1 MKNIAASVLA
11 KLKNVSKARGM
22 VYNEVLVR
30 YGIER
35 TLKRLERSSYVDS
48 CVLKGGTMFLVWNK
62 GLSFRPTMDAD
73 IEFRG
78 EASTEN
84 LKRVFIEIASMSGE
98 EEDGFCIDNKSIQ
111 VAPIREDDEYGG
123 MRVNMTAKIGSV
135 RIPVQFDVGIGD
147 AITPVPKKDIFPT
160 LLDLDP
166 PRIKVYPRET
176 MIAEKFQTI
185 VKRGLANSRMKDYYD
200 LWKLSEDDQ
209 VDMTQL
215 KKAIMRTFE
224 RRETDIPQTPP
235 LGLST
240 EFTNDSNK
248 RAQWM
253 AFLRKNRLDVEDK
266 SFETIVASIHEFI
279 YDRVLK

>member
-11 KLKNVSKARGM
+11 KLKNIAKSQGM
-22 VYNEVLVR
+22 VYNEVLIR

-35 TLKRLERSSYVDS
+35 TLKRLERSSYKDY

-78 EASTEN
+78 EASTDN
-84 LKRVFIEIASMSGE
+84 LKRVFVEIASMSGE
-98 EEDGFCIDNKSIQ
+98 DEDGLCIDNRDIRIE
-111 VAPIREDDEYGG
+111 PIREDDEYGG
-123 MRVNMTAKIGSV
+123 MRVNMIAKIGSV

-147 AITPVPKKDIFPT
+147 AITPSPKKEVFPT

-166 PRIKVYPRET
+166 PRLKVYPRET

-209 VDMTQL
+209 VDISQL
-215 KKAIMRTFE
+215 KNAIIRTFE
-224 RRETDIPQTPP
+224 RRETEIPQIPP
-235 LGLST
+235 IGLSG
-240 EFTNDSNK
+240 EFANDSGK
-248 RAQWM
+248 MAQWM
-253 AFLRKNRLDVEDK
+253 AFIRKNRLDAGEQ
-266 SFETIVASIHEFI
+266 SFESIVASIREFI
-279 YDRVLK
+279 YERALS